1 VRMATTS
8 ACQSWRMLPPAPE
21 SLFCGKHFIPVLR
34 GPSALVA
41 GKSNGRRRSELS
53 SACSWPRAVHTAQY
67 GQRGPWQLHV
77 PAKLNADGTY
87 PKDTHESSPSSLY
100 DKHKPQ
106 VLFGSWWGVT
116 LREDNAT

>member
-1 VRMATTS
+1 MGDDAVS
-8 ACQSWRMLPPAPE
+8 YLLPV
-21 SLFCGKHFIPVLR
+21 H
-34 GPSALVA
+34 
-41 GKSNGRRRSELS
+41 GRELN
-53 SACSWPRAVHTAQY
+53 

-106 VLFGSWWGVT
+106 VLFGSWWGCYLERGQCHSEVPTLVT
-116 LREDNAT
+116 HQYGDAACACLAAAQRWPARSPQ